1 MSTGCSLSPGSYRS
15 FDQWTVGSPSR
26 DYDDFGAESVPG
38 VRRIYGPI
46 LAGPYMVRDAV
57 RIAMS
62 PFAFVYYE
70 LGGEEDEG
78 ERKLAPYWD
87 EDLP

>member
-1 MSTGCSLSPGSYRS
+1 
-15 FDQWTVGSPSR
+15 
-26 DYDDFGAESVPG
+26 
-38 VRRIYGPI
+38 
-46 LAGPYMVRDAV
+46 MVRDAV

-62 PFAFVYYE
+62 PFAFAYYE